1 LFKFELVNEESQKEI
16 ARLVDDQNIVSFLFP
31 QLKTKFLN
39 LPCFNS
45 HQNILSSKVELSES
59 MTSEMYQSVEV
70 FIKGFNTPQFSNIK
84 AKIELSCNSDLQDM
98 KFESERER
106 SKVPFKMTKIIEWL
120 LSSKSKVIA
129 QIKAYHNDLEVQR
142 FQLLQETNLEAIK
155 NEEENKKKI
164 EEFKSFIN

>member
-1 LFKFELVNEESQKEI
+1 VNEESQKEI

-45 HQNILSSKVELSES
+45 HQNILSSKIDLSES

-84 AKIELSCNSDLQDM
+84 AKIELSCNSDLQEM
-98 KFESERER
+98 KFETERDR
-106 SKVPFKMTKIIEWL
+106 SKVISNLTEIIEWL
-120 LSSKSKVIA
+120 LNSKSKVIS
-129 QIKAYHNDLEVQR
+129 QIKEYQNDLEVQR
-142 FQLLQETNLEAIK
+142 FQLLQETNLEGIK
-155 NEEENKKKI
+155 NEEENRKRM